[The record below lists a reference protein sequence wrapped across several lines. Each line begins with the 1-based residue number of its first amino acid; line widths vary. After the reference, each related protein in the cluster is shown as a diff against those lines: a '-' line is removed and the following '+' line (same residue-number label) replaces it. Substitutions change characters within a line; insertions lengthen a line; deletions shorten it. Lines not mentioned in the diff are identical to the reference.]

1 MTEVTVQD
9 LVDMKEMKNKAVVIN
24 DGKIVGFE
32 EE

>member
-9 LVDMKEMKNKAVVIN
+9 LVDMKEKKNKSAIIN

>member
-9 LVDMKEMKNKAVVIN
+9 LLDMKEMKNKAVIIN
-24 DGKIVGFE
+24 DGVIVGFE

>member
-9 LVDMKEMKNKAVVIN
+9 LLDMKEMKNKAVIIN

>member
-9 LVDMKEMKNKAVVIN
+9 LVDMKEMKNKAVIIN

>member
-1 MTEVTVQD
+1 MEEVIVQD
-9 LVDMKEMKNKAVVIN
+9 LLDMKEKKNKAVVIN

>member
-9 LVDMKEMKNKAVVIN
+9 LLDMKEMKNKAVVIN